1 MLLVAEDFGVLLVL
15 LVKLFVLLLFRMLLL
30 GSFFL

>member
-1 MLLVAEDFGVLLVL
+1 VLLVAEDFGVLLVL